1 MSPTLDRAEFF
12 LLQRPSGETS
22 GDTTSYLMLSPE
34 IVSTPPG
41 QSAIGQ
47 SAAYLIG
54 RTPQICGGA
63 PIIIGTRISVH
74 HLIEALTRL
83 GDKSLLSA
91 VYPQLS
97 AAQIDAA
104 EEYYRSHSAEI
115 EELIEEESRAEFAS
129 R

>member
-1 MSPTLDRAEFF
+1 MSPTLDRTEFF
-12 LLQRPSGETS
+12 LVQRPSGETS
-22 GDTTSYLMLSPE
+22 GDTASYLMLAPE
-34 IVSTPPG
+34 IVSPPPG
-41 QSAIGQ
+41 QSASGQ

-83 GDKSLLSA
+83 GDKSRLSS
-91 VYPQLS
+91 VYPQLT

-104 EEYYRSHSAEI
+104 EEYYRMHSAEI